1 MGIYLNSS
9 AACTLYRSEAAK
21 PYFIDKSMLI
31 EELLPLVDQG
41 NHYICITRPRR
52 FGKTMA
58 AHMIAAFFSRGA
70 DSRALF
76 DSLEIGKSEAYPA
89 HLNQHNVIHI
99 SFNKLP
105 KQCRNYTQ
113 YMERIE
119 RQLAEDLREAYPDTP
134 VRNTDAIWDILMK
147 IHASNHNERFI
158 FVLEI
163 GRASCRERV

>member
-31 EELLPLVDQG
+31 KELLPLVDQG

-76 DSLEIGKSEAYPA
+76 DSLEIGKSKEYPA

-134 VRNTDAIWDILMK
+134 VRDRK
-147 IHASNHNERFI
+147 S
-158 FVLEI
+158 V
-163 GRASCRERV
+163 V